1 MLMYFTESKCRVVG
15 VGKGMRGCAESGR
28 CGQDR
33 YGVMTRV
40 YYKDAHAAI
49 IVLDSTRERT
59 IEGALRWKT
68 DLDQKVTLADGS
80 PVPAIL
86 LANKCDIENQLGDD
100 KLYDL
105 ETNNGFVGS
114 FRTSAKESV
123 GIEEAFK
130 FLSNTVISTEQGG
143 QYDVPFLNREGNV
156 NLDDNSTL
164 YKHDSKCC

>member
-1 MLMYFTESKCRVVG
+1 
-15 VGKGMRGCAESGR
+15 
-28 CGQDR
+28 
-33 YGVMTRV
+33 MTRV

-86 LANKCDIENQLGDD
+86 LANKVVEGKKKRIWVVCLQCDIDNKLGDD

-130 FLSNTVISTEQGG
+130 FLANTVCKI
-143 QYDVPFLNREGNV
+143 FLQLV
-156 NLDDNSTL
+156 NWT
-164 YKHDSKCC
+164 

>member
-1 MLMYFTESKCRVVG
+1 
-15 VGKGMRGCAESGR
+15 
-28 CGQDR
+28 
-33 YGVMTRV
+33 MTRV

-59 IEGALRWKT
+59 IEGALRWKS

-86 LANKCDIENQLGDD
+86 LANKCDVDNQLGDD

-105 ETNNGFVGS
+105 ETSHGFVGS

-130 FLSNTVISTEQGG
+130 FLANTVISTEQGG
-143 QYDVPFLNREGNV
+143 QYDVPFLNREANV
-156 NLDDNSTL
+156 NLDDSSSH
-164 YKHDSKCC
+164 YKHDSNCC